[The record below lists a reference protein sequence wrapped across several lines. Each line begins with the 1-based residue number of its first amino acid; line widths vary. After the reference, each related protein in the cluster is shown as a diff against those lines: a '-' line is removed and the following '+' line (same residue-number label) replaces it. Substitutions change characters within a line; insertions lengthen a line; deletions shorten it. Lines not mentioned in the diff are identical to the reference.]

1 MIAFNHTPL
10 ERKSPWNLA
19 AHTGSDSVRD
29 LISLYATE
37 RGLQDAIGRV
47 FPSLQVSSTGLS
59 CNLKGGHPNDRR

>member
-1 MIAFNHTPL
+1 MNGTL
-10 ERKSPWNLA
+10 KLRKSPWNLA
-19 AHTGSDSVRD
+19 AHTGSDSVRK
-29 LISLYATE
+29 LNSPYATE